1 VTIPLIDRGKHIS
14 KGHKGLDCA
23 SCHSRAARFEHSGQ
37 GSPDCRQCH
46 TPHRESIIHDA
57 HIVVS
62 CQACHLDKIQVTRD
76 PDTRR
81 VVWKRPERIG
91 QASPLNVFRP
101 DEGTGSCTRCH
112 YAENHVAAAAM
123 ILPAKSLIC
132 MPCHAATFSAG
143 DPISALALV
152 GFALGLCVVASVWFT
167 GTVRPQAGPVAG
179 ADRRARTD
187 FFPRVVAVLR
197 ALFLDGLLQ
206 RRLFIRSRFRWII
219 HALIFWPFLARF
231 SWGLAAL
238 VGSLA
243 WPSHA
248 WVWNML
254 DKNWP
259 LTAFVFDLT
268 GLMVISG
275 VILAV
280 LRRRISR
287 DEVVIEGLPERDWLA
302 AGLLGGI
309 VIVGFLLEGARMAMT
324 GPASGAHWA
333 FVGWALSFIWRGIGG
348 LTEIYGYMWYLHA
361 FLTGAFLLYLPFS
374 GLFHM
379 VMAPLVMVLNAADRF
394 HDHQHDPQRTMSF

>member
-1 VTIPLIDRGKHIS
+1 
-14 KGHKGLDCA
+14 
-23 SCHSRAARFEHSGQ
+23 
-37 GSPDCRQCH
+37 
-46 TPHRESIIHDA
+46 
-57 HIVVS
+57 
-62 CQACHLDKIQVTRD
+62 
-76 PDTRR
+76 
-81 VVWKRPERIG
+81 
-91 QASPLNVFRP
+91 
-101 DEGTGSCTRCH
+101 
-112 YAENHVAAAAM
+112 M